1 LTARTPT
8 RYKIGME
15 PARRIITLLGG
26 DTFLARY
33 LGLHRTA
40 VARWKQ
46 PKPHGTAGMVPFRY
60 VPELLALAEQR
71 GFPLTANDFL
81 PQTLTHIPNPA
92 SVVAAGV
99 PISAGNPPCG
109 ASGAGGVI
117 QRHPSRTPS
126 HEPSDVRAH
135 QVRARD

>member
-15 PARRIITLLGG
+15 PARRIITLMGG
-26 DTFLARY
+26 DTFLARH

-46 PKPHGTAGMVPFRY
+46 PRPNGTNGVVPFRY
-60 VPELLALAEQR
+60 VPALLALAR
-71 GFPLTANDFL
+71 TKGVPLTANDFL
-81 PQTLTHIPNPA
+81 PQVLTHIPNPA
-92 SVVAAGV
+92 SVAAAGV
-99 PISAGNPPCG
+99 PISADNPPCG
-109 ASGAGGVI
+109 ADGAGGVI

-126 HEPSDVRAH
+126 EPSDVRAH